1 MYLLSGRE
9 HVGGVWAENAAT
21 IMRRPAERTKND
33 NKKIEKN
40 EGVPF
45 EDLIKGDALHEFG
58 LLCLYGALYFF
69 FLLLLQLFYLLLLLL
84 LLLALLPLFVVLLLS
99 RPRRHS
105 Q

>member
-1 MYLLSGRE
+1 
-9 HVGGVWAENAAT
+9 VGWAENAAT
-21 IMRRPAERTKND
+21 IMSDHQTERTKND
-33 NKKIEKN
+33 KNKIEKN

-58 LLCLYGALYFF
+58 LCLYAPLYSF
-69 FLLLLQLFYLLLLLL
+69 FLLLLQLLYLLLLLL
-84 LLLALLPLFVVLLLS
+84 LPLALLSLFVVLLPS